1 MLTVYHLALEDQGI
15 DLEYDQFRAAL
26 PSTIDLKLQPDGY
39 YATVET
45 TGPDDSDAQQLIDR
59 ELDRI
64 FFLTNVRLCAV
75 ACPTIGT
82 VELKLVVRVLGG
94 IPRGTC
100 PQQWTDHLALQLRLW
115 AMAVDSTDPYV
126 RILLFFQ
133 IIELSYPTDTSDK
146 TAYPKYNGAF
156 LHPRTE
162 AKLLRHLVAHAG
174 NATTHQTRKYLE
186 FLGLPPCLSNLV
198 HPDWRRVI
206 SKKVAHVE
214 AQAHSVLKSALQ
226 PFSMDLSQIKETD

>member
-1 MLTVYHLALEDQGI
+1 MLTVYHLVSEDQEI
-15 DLEYDQFRAAL
+15 DLEYDRFRAAL

-45 TGPDDSDAQQLIDR
+45 TGPDDSDTQQLIDR

-64 FFLTNVRLCAV
+64 FFLTNVRLRAV
-75 ACPTIGT
+75 ACTAAGS
-82 VELKLVVRVLGG
+82 VELNLVLRVLGS
-94 IPRGTC
+94 IPPGTC

-115 AMAVDSTDPYV
+115 AMAVDSTDPCLS
-126 RILLFFQ
+126 ILLFFQ
-133 IIELSYPTDTSDK
+133 IIELSYPETNDK
-146 TAYPKYNGAF
+146 TAYPKYTGDF

-174 NATTHQTRKYLE
+174 DDAYPETRKYLE

-198 HPDWRRVI
+198 HPDWKRVI
-206 SKKVAHVE
+206 SKKVAHAK
-214 AQAHSVLKSALQ
+214 AQAHSVLQNALQ
-226 PFSMDLSQIKETD
+226 PVSTGLS

>member
-1 MLTVYHLALEDQGI
+1 MPTVYHIVLEGRGI
-15 DLEYDQFRAAL
+15 DLEYDRFRAAL
-26 PSTIDLKLQPDGY
+26 PPTIDLKLQPDGL
-39 YATVET
+39 YATVESA
-45 TGPDDSDAQQLIDR
+45 GSDDSDTQQLIDR

-64 FFLTNVRLCAV
+64 FFLTNVRLRAV
-75 ACPTIGT
+75 ACPTTGT

-94 IPRGTC
+94 IPHGTC

-115 AMAVDSTDPYV
+115 AMAVDSTDPCLS
-126 RILLFFQ
+126 ILLFFQ
-133 IIELSYPTDTSDK
+133 IIELSYPKTTDE
-146 TAYPKYNGAF
+146 TAYPKYTGAF

-162 AKLLRHLVAHAG
+162 AKLLRNFVAHTG
-174 NATTHQTRKYLE
+174 NARSETSKYLE
-186 FLGLPPCLSNLV
+186 FLGLLSYPSNLV

-226 PFSMDLSQIKETD
+226 SISTDLSQIKETD